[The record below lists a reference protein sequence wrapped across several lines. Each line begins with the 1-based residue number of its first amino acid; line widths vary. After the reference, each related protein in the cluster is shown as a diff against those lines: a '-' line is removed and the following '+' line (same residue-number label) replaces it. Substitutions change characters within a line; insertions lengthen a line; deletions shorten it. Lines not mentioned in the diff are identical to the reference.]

1 MATRTLPA
9 FDTTPELVS
18 VEMGEGNQTRLAVH
32 LGDHVVVRTPRL
44 SGKGLGATAPG
55 SVMWVLSASSKAL
68 TRLEKN
74 LTSGAL
80 QLAPCTSKAQV
91 KRMNASVRTLSSF
104 LTAKQVAKC
113 LADAQAELDAKA
125 EAKAAKEQAKAKAPK
140 GKTSKGKQAQVETPV
155 PEASDDGLDARKEAL
170 QSRLVDVVCGLSAVH
185 QAHLLAAVEDAL
197 TSEEE

>member
-91 KRMNASVRTLSSF
+91 QRMNTSVRTLSSF

-113 LADAQAELDAKA
+113 LADAQAEVD
-125 EAKAAKEQAKAKAPK
+125 AKAKAP
-140 GKTSKGKQAQVETPV
+140 KGKQAQVETPV
-155 PEASDDGLDARKEAL
+155 PETQDTQDDGLDARKAAV
-170 QSRLVDVVCGLSAVH
+170 QRRLVDVVCGLSAVH
-185 QAHLLAAVEDAL
+185 QAHLLAAVQDAA
-197 TSEEE
+197 SEEE